1 MTNIVL
7 IGYRGTGK
15 TVVGKKLAE
24 ILDRKLIEMDQLIIE
39 KAGMSIPEIIENY
52 GWDRF
57 RDIESEVAKK
67 VSKLNN
73 CVIDTG
79 GGVILRKENVDNLKK
94 NGIIILL
101 KADIKNI
108 IKRIKDD
115 KQRPSLTSKKSFVEE
130 VEEVLKQRKKMYE
143 DAGDFFIDTSKLS
156 LEETVSRIIS
166 YLKTKNVIKKH

>member
-24 ILDRKLIEMDQLIIE
+24 ILDRKLIEMDKLIIE
-39 KAGMSIPEIIENY
+39 KTGMSIPDIIENY

-57 RDIESEVAKK
+57 RDMESEVAET
-67 VSKLNN
+67 VSKFNN

-79 GGVILRKENVDNLKK
+79 GGVILRRENVDNLKK

-101 KADIKNI
+101 KADITNI
-108 IKRIKDD
+108 INRIKDTN
-115 KQRPSLTSKKSFVEE
+115 QRPSLTCKQSFVEE
-130 VEEVLKQRKKMYE
+130 VEEVLKQRTKMYE
-143 DAGDFFIDTSKLS
+143 DAGDFFVDTSKLT
-156 LEETVSRIIS
+156 LEETVIRIIS
-166 YLKTKNVIKKH
+166 YLKTKNVLKKH